1 MTKKY
6 ILALLIFFVLIIVTY
21 FIGNNITDDTAYVK
35 DVYNN
40 IESIEDCTMDQI
52 AVTDD
57 RYCIN
62 AFYPITKYETLNN
75 EVLKLVNSKIDM
87 FKEDVEK
94 SLELTD
100 KVFTLD
106 IKFNISSYNEFISIE
121 FDIFYDF
128 GGAHPNTYTETI
140 NYNSKEDKIVT
151 IDDLMKKN
159 DDLLNKL
166 HDYFYNKLK
175 ENERLKQVYN
185 ERMFEDGLR
194 PIKENFKN
202 FVFTKEGMIFI
213 FNRYQ
218 IAPYVAG
225 DFREL
230 IIYDNINI

>member
-6 ILALLIFFVLIIVTY
+6 ILALLIFFVLIIATY

-40 IESIEDCTMDQI
+40 IESIENCTMDQI
-52 AVTDD
+52 SVTDE

-75 EVLKLVNSKIDM
+75 EVLKLVNSKMDM